1 MVWTRSQA
9 RKMED
14 VVDMPQVIEGS
25 QTNSQ
30 GDLFEKLMENMEKR
44 ERELM
49 SLYEEIEGLREKNM
63 RLENDVAAWKAEL
76 DTVATRSVYTEW
88 QLGEVTKRLD
98 EKDLSCDRLVD
109 ELSKALTRIQ
119 DMESEMVLV
128 KRAMGQGSSGG
139 SVPVIKAKEPDSYDG
154 ARNSKTL
161 GNFLWDMEQYLD
173 RLNINDED
181 VKVKIVAQFLT
192 GDAKM
197 WWRRRLDQIAQGV
210 ISDITTWPE
219 LKDALQVYF
228 SPQDE
233 TWDARTIIKYIK
245 QEGTLQ
251 DYQRAYQ
258 SAILELPDMA
268 ERDKLFNFTIGL
280 KPWARDEVKRQKAKN
295 LEEAFAI
302 VDKLI
307 EHDVGGSGGSG
318 GEKKKKPF
326 EKKGDAPKKEAPRP
340 NNAQAKSKGKKPL
353 RCWICDEEHTVKNC
367 PSRPKLAAA
376 VQAEKKEPSVGTMQV
391 LSAAAA
397 CEAIPRRDPERN
409 NLEFVNMKIA
419 KGTLLT
425 MVDCGATHNFIGEDT
440 ARKVGLK
447 FKPIQAKLKAVNS
460 PPDYVIGVAEKTP
473 IEIESWHANVDF
485 MVVKMDDYEAVLGME
500 FFKEFEVM
508 VVPHMRKLYIYDG
521 QTDRPIGIPTIGG
534 GGSTQCKITAM
545 SVEDTKRH
553 AELQGRIANT
563 EGRLQEQAQE
573 IMALSKSLLDVTK
586 RLETME
592 AKEDA
597 DPGIHGENREAYMM
611 RLEEEDPDRWL
622 ELLSEEEEPLAPT
635 SSTL

>member
-1 MVWTRSQA
+1 
-9 RKMED
+9 MED
-14 VVDMPQVIEGS
+14 HVEAPQVIEET
-25 QTNSQ
+25 QTPPQ
-30 GDLFEKLMENMEKR
+30 ADLFEKLMENIENR
-44 ERELM
+44 EREFM
-49 SLYEEIEGLREKNM
+49 NFREEIEEFRGSGMTLKEDVETLRT
-63 RLENDVAAWKAEL
+63 EL
-76 DTVATRSVYTEW
+76 DTAVARTVYTEW
-88 QLGEVTKRLD
+88 QLGEALKKMED
-98 EKDLSCDRLVD
+98 MGQSNDRLVD
-109 ELSKALTRIQ
+109 ELSKAITRIK
-119 DMESEMVLV
+119 ELECEVVLV

-139 SVPVIKAKEPDSYDG
+139 SVPIKAKEPDSYDG
-154 ARNSKTL
+154 ARNAKTL

-173 RLNINDED
+173 RLNIHDED
-181 VKVKIVAQFLT
+181 VKIKIVAQFLT

-210 ISDITTWPE
+210 ISDITTWLE
-219 LKDALQVYF
+219 MKDALQVYF

-245 QEGTLQ
+245 QDGTLQ
-251 DYQRAYQ
+251 QYQSAYQ
-258 SAILELPDMA
+258 SAILELPDMS

-280 KPWARDEVKRQKAKN
+280 KPWARDEVKRQGAKT

-307 EHDVGGSGGSG
+307 EHDVGGGVG

-326 EKKGDAPKKEAPRP
+326 EKKGEAPRKEAHRP
-340 NNAQAKSKGKKPL
+340 NHAQAKMKAKKPL

-376 VQAEKKEPSVGTMQV
+376 VQVERKEPSAGSMQV

-397 CEAIPRRDPERN
+397 YEAIPRRDPERN

-419 KGTLLT
+419 KGTLMT

-440 ARKVGLK
+440 ARRVGLK

-460 PPDYVIGVAEKTP
+460 PPDYVVGVAEKTP
-473 IEIESWHANVDF
+473 IEIGSWHADVDF
-485 MVVKMDDYEAVLGME
+485 MIVKMDDYEAVLGME

-521 QTDRPIGIPTIGG
+521 SMDHPIGITTIGDG
-534 GGSTQCKITAM
+534 GTTRCKLTTM
-545 SVEDTKRH
+545 SVEDAKQH
-553 AELQGRIANT
+553 DELQGRVALM

-573 IMALSKSLLDVTK
+573 IMALSKSLLDVTR
-586 RLETME
+586 RLEAME
-592 AKEDA
+592 IAKDA
-597 DPGIHGENREAYMM
+597 DPGIQGEDREAYML
-611 RLEEEDPDRWL
+611 RLEGDDPDRWL
-622 ELLSEEEEPLAPT
+622 ELMNEEGEPTAST
-635 SSTL
+635 SSTF